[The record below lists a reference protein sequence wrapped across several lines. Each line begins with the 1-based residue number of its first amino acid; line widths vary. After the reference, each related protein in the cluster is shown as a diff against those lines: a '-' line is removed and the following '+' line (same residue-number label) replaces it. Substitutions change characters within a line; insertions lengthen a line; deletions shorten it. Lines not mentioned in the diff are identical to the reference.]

1 MLTFSRFGQKLIE
14 KPLKLLSRQTLINT
28 GTIVERYWNP
38 NLPKGE
44 NMIKRTIVNRS
55 IRSPLTIAGID
66 YFELSN
72 LGGKKVLKAFGEKN
86 CPNTLIIK
94 LSHIEW
100 GAQGFGFNLVLHC
113 KYLY

>member
-72 LGGKKVLKAFGEKN
+72 VGGKKVLKAFGEKN
-86 CPNTLIIK
+86 CCIAEGDKEIKELI
-94 LSHIEW
+94 
-100 GAQGFGFNLVLHC
+100 
-113 KYLY
+113 KYGKEMFTRHPYV